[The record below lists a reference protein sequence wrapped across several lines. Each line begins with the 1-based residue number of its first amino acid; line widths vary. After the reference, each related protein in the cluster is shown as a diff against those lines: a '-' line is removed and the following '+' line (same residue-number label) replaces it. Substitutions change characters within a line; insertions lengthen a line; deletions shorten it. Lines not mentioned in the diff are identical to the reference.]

1 MTRARLIPETIT
13 VHVPFRLVKRGGRKE
28 MVMPPDVSPR
38 RKTDNTLVKALA
50 RAFRWQKMLENGDHT
65 TITELADAEKINYS
79 YLSRVLRL
87 TLLAPDIVETIL
99 KGNQSLT
106 LKDVLRPFPLAWD
119 QQSDLRD

>member
-1 MTRARLIPETIT
+1 MRRTMPIPDTIT

-28 MVMPPDVSPR
+28 IVLPPEVSSQR
-38 RKTDNTLVKALA
+38 MTDNTLIKALA

-65 TITELADAEKINYS
+65 TITELADAEKINHS

-87 TLLAPDIVETIL
+87 TLLAPDIIESIL

>member
-1 MTRARLIPETIT
+1 MTRVRQIPDTIT

-28 MVMPPDVSPR
+28 IVLLVGAPNQ
-38 RKTDNTLVKALA
+38 RKTDNTLIKALA

-65 TITELADAEKINYS
+65 TITELADAEKINHS

-87 TLLAPDIVETIL
+87 TLLAPDIIESIL

-106 LKDVLRPFPLAWD
+106 LKEVLCPFPLAWD

>member
-1 MTRARLIPETIT
+1 MRQIPDTIT

-28 MVMPPDVSPR
+28 IVLPVGAPNQ
-38 RKTDNTLVKALA
+38 RKTDNTLIKALA

-65 TITELADAEKINYS
+65 TITELADAEKINHS

-87 TLLAPDIVETIL
+87 TLLAPDIIESIL

-106 LKDVLRPFPLAWD
+106 LKEVLRPFPLAWHH
-119 QQSDLRD
+119 QSNLRD